1 MGDIKIVDS
10 IEKSTMAS
18 TWIEHL
24 CLHRIPEGKWC
35 LDIRSFEVVGFAID
49 FEDEEGELPDEIN
62 GHAVVGTEDDLVVVN
77 NLILQSDDYRV
88 YLFVKFDAKDF
99 DELFGVENAEW
110 CNDETKRKI
119 REAILNYAG

>member
-62 GHAVVGTEDDLVVVN
+62 GQAVVGTEDDLVVVN
-77 NLILQSDDYRV
+77 NLILQSDDYPV

-99 DELFGVENAEW
+99 AELFGVENAEW
-110 CNDETKRKI
+110 CNNETKRKI
-119 REAILNYAG
+119 REAILDSAG